1 MNNKGKINSIMLVV
15 SLLGVLVIAGG
26 DNLSRILGLG
36 EIAGTLFLIIGS
48 LIIGLVLGFMSPPA
62 ATVLSLLLSAY
73 AAIFFGD
80 FVDILID
87 GFVWN
92 RDRNLW
98 PLELMVLAI
107 LALIPDLVGIKV
119 GRKLKGTN
127 LKLSNNSIHTD
138 TG

>member
-1 MNNKGKINSIMLVV
+1 MLVV